1 MVGLYSL
8 SHYKFKSW
16 IWVFSHQN
24 AGKVYV
30 LYAVLARGRH
40 LILAIC
46 AFIGHRKV
54 ENTETLKE
62 HLAQVVKMLIVDEGV
77 DTFLFGSRSAF
88 NDISYDI
95 VTELKEIHTNIRRV
109 FVRAEYEYID
119 KLYTD
124 YLLTFYEDTYFA
136 EQAHNAGYRSY
147 VKRNQEMIDKSNIVV
162 AYCDMSY
169 KPTTR
174 TKSGT
179 IMAVQYAQKKQKRI
193 INIFDLL

>member
-1 MVGLYSL
+1 M
-8 SHYKFKSW
+8 
-16 IWVFSHQN
+16 
-24 AGKVYV
+24 
-30 LYAVLARGRH
+30 
-40 LILAIC
+40 AIC

-54 ENTETLKE
+54 ENTETLKK
-62 HLAQVVKMLIVDEGV
+62 HLAQVIKRLIIDEGV

-95 VTELKEIHTNIRRV
+95 VTELKETYSNIRRV

-162 AYCDMSY
+162 AYCDTNY
-169 KPTTR
+169 TPTTR